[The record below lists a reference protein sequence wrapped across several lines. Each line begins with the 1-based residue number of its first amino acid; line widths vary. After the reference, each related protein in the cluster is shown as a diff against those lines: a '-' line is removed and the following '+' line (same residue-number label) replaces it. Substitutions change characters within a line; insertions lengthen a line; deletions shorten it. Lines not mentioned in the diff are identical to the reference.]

1 MNIIEQSEKYIV
13 KTYGRFPVCL
23 ESGNGVIA
31 TDIDGKTYIDMGS
44 GIGVN
49 SLGFCDETWVNAV
62 CEQAKTLQHVSN
74 YYYSIPQSKLAM
86 SLCEYTGYAKTF
98 FGNSGAEANE
108 CAIKI
113 ARKYSNDKYGKES
126 NRNVI
131 ITLKNSFHG
140 RTITTLSATG
150 QDNFHKDFFPFTEGF
165 AYVVANDI
173 NELISSITENVCAI
187 MFEPIQGEGG
197 VIPMD
202 IEYINAVEK
211 ICLEK
216 DILLIA
222 DEVQTGVGRTGKFL
236 ACEILGVKPNIVTL
250 AKGLGGGLPIG
261 VILTDNLT
269 CDVLKISDHG
279 TTFGGNPIA
288 CAGANAVVSKIL
300 EDGFLPEIINKSDYL
315 REKLL
320 QIEEVDSL
328 SGIGLM
334 IGITLK
340 DKNPSDVSKTC
351 LSMGLL
357 VLTAK
362 DKVRLLPPLT
372 ITYQEIDKA
381 ISILKNVLN

>member
-13 KTYGRFPVCL
+13 KTYGRFPVCF
-23 ESGNGVIA
+23 ESGNGVTA
-31 TDIDGKTYIDMGS
+31 TDINGKTYIDMGS

-74 YYYSIPQSKLAM
+74 YYYTVPQANLAM
-86 SLCEYTGYAKTF
+86 SLCEHTGYSKAF

-113 ARKYSNDKYGKES
+113 ARKYSCDKYGAEA

-150 QDNFHKDFFPFTEGF
+150 QDNFHKNFFPFTEGF
-165 AYVVANDI
+165 TFVIANDI
-173 NELISSITENVCAI
+173 NDLISAVDDKICAI

-202 IEYINAVEK
+202 LEYIKAVEK
-211 ICLEK
+211 ICSDK

-222 DEVQTGVGRTGKFL
+222 DEVQTGAGRTGKFL
-236 ACEILGVKPNIVTL
+236 ASEFLGVKPNIITL

-261 VILTDNLT
+261 VILTDEMT
-269 CDVLKISDHG
+269 CEVLKISDHG

-288 CAGANAVVSKIL
+288 CAGANAVVSKL
-300 EDGFLPEIINKSDYL
+300 LFDGFLDEVVKKGEYL
-315 REKLL
+315 RAKLL
-320 QIEEVDSL
+320 EIGEVESL
-328 SGIGLM
+328 TGMGLM
-334 IGITLK
+334 VGITLK
-340 DKNPSDVSKTC
+340 QKVSTEVAKVC
-351 LSMGLL
+351 LDEGLL

-362 DKVRLLPPLT
+362 EKVRLLPPLT

-381 ISILKNVLN
+381 INILANVLK